1 MPSQQLNVPHKT
13 SLPEGVRVGT
23 VMRIR
28 GVVPDK
34 ARRFHVNLLCS
45 EEEGAEAALHFN
57 PRMDESTVV
66 FNTKEHGVWGP
77 EERGHGL
84 PFQRGQPFDVLLIAT
99 EEGFK
104 VRPCRGLGAG
114 THLPP
119 VGGEAGQARGE
130 GAAKAST
137 ELGAVSAVPAPSRGA
152 SRTGRCRDPGQAS
165 KHVVPRARGPPER
178 LAGFRP
184 PSLFTAPRQG
194 AGRPGTGAR
203 PEGAVAAAPPPPS
216 RSPLSICAS
225 GARRWAPVRAH
236 HTPRQHSQS
245 TRCPQPPR
253 GPLRTRTRLEEP
265 SPRAW
270 PRAPWAPR
278 SPGAGGSREARGG
291 PGPGVTPPL
300 VPQAVAGDAEIHH
313 FRYRIPPAR
322 VRLLEVGG
330 DLQLE
335 SVKVF

>member
-1 MPSQQLNVPHKT
+1 MAGSSNVPHKT

-34 ARRFHVNLLCS
+34 ARRFHVNLLCG

-66 FNTKEHGVWGP
+66 FNTKERGGWGQ

-104 VRPCRGLGAG
+104 
-114 THLPP
+114 
-119 VGGEAGQARGE
+119 
-130 GAAKAST
+130 
-137 ELGAVSAVPAPSRGA
+137 AVV
-152 SRTGRCRDPGQAS
+152 
-165 KHVVPRARGPPER
+165 
-178 LAGFRP
+178 
-184 PSLFTAPRQG
+184 
-194 AGRPGTGAR
+194 
-203 PEGAVAAAPPPPS
+203 
-216 RSPLSICAS
+216 
-225 GARRWAPVRAH
+225 
-236 HTPRQHSQS
+236 
-245 TRCPQPPR
+245 
-253 GPLRTRTRLEEP
+253 
-265 SPRAW
+265 
-270 PRAPWAPR
+270 
-278 SPGAGGSREARGG
+278 
-291 PGPGVTPPL
+291 
-300 VPQAVAGDAEIHH
+300 GDAEIHH